1 MSGDIRRAEA
11 ICRFELC
18 HIHRVL
24 PETSTV
30 SIRYVKIDRGRWTA
44 DGRGTCSKPGC
55 RSVCKFIEEHLP
67 LEFHDLPCPNCGR
80 SVTYKFD
87 IKCIRIERDSFE
99 FAAAVTCPTCHRRS
113 ALRRI
118 AKSLRRIKRIKI
130 SPTSLEIDID

>member
-1 MSGDIRRAEA
+1 
-11 ICRFELC
+11 
-18 HIHRVL
+18 
-24 PETSTV
+24 
-30 SIRYVKIDRGRWTA
+30 
-44 DGRGTCSKPGC
+44 
-55 RSVCKFIEEHLP
+55 
-67 LEFHDLPCPNCGR
+67 
-80 SVTYKFD
+80 VTYKFD